1 MDCGLSPFR
10 LGAPRDTPIS
20 TSWHTVENYNVKYY
34 ATDFNFRQ
42 AHQRWSQAQQAAH
55 CYFIGIIVGRLA
67 LPTLNATKLHTT
79 L

>member
-1 MDCGLSPFR
+1 MNCGLSPFR

-34 ATDFNFRQ
+34 ATVRISILGKHTKDGVKHN
-42 AHQRWSQAQQAAH
+42 
-55 CYFIGIIVGRLA
+55 RLLTA
-67 LPTLNATKLHTT
+67 TLLE